1 MDHLNYKER
10 LEALRRA
17 GFTTLEIERL
27 IQFRHVY
34 SENEMDQAR
43 ADLSRLEFIRWLVA
57 YGRLTDWPKR
67 ACPKAQSKG
76 GLQDV

>member
-17 GFTTLEIERL
+17 SFTTLEIQRL
-27 IQFRHVY
+27 AQFRRVY
-34 SENEMDQAR
+34 SQNEMDQAS

-57 YGRLTDWPKR
+57 YGRLSDWPKR
-67 ACPKAQSKG
+67 AYPKAQSKG
-76 GLQDV
+76 GL